1 MKTRLTGLMACLL
14 LSMPTANAVGRFAEI
29 DAVMDNSLSE
39 QQTEKEYQDFVFAYM
54 AEYEHWRVEYL
65 KDFDKYRAEIIQKW
79 GVGDVSQPHKNVE
92 YSADQNLKSVIDYD
106 KGELTVSVLVDN
118 NLSDQA
124 AKAEVTKQ
132 VEQLV
137 AKGDSTAAKALSSAQ
152 PQTQAQIKVI
162 EVEFSAAN
170 EKQAKQVIIA
180 QTKAQL
186 TEIDKESDKAQL
198 TKNDS
203 LSVDLIEQV
212 SIQKKKKLL
221 AGAKQRLE
229 SVAEDYEQHRQQE
242 KAQLTEKKIV
252 EYKVA
257 LAKNGLSS
265 RANAVVDFAQTEGDR
280 WQVSSAL
287 IMAVIHSESS
297 FDPKATSPIPAYG
310 LMQIVP
316 TTAGYDVNQIVRKKS
331 EPMSSGELYTP
342 NINVETG
349 AAYLNILNKRY
360 LKSIEND
367 ESRLYC
373 VIAAYNTGAGNVA
386 RAFNADGAR
395 NIRKAS
401 KVINKMSPDEVY
413 QHLLTNL
420 PYDETK
426 HYLKKVSSRI
436 ELYQNRL

>member
-14 LSMPTANAVGRFAEI
+14 LSMPSANAVGRFAEI
-29 DAVMDNSLSE
+29 DAVMDNSFSE

-54 AEYEHWRVEYL
+54 AKYEHWRVEYL

-92 YSADQNLKSVIDYD
+92 YSAEQNLKSVIDYD
-106 KGELTVSVLVDN
+106 KGELTISVLVDK
-118 NLSDQA
+118 NLSDEA

-132 VEQLV
+132 VNQLAV
-137 AKGDSTAAKALSSAQ
+137 KGDSTAAKALSSAQ

-162 EVEFSAAN
+162 EVEFSAEN
-170 EKQAKQVIIA
+170 EKQAKQVIIE

-198 TKNDS
+198 AKNDS

-229 SVAEDYEQHRQQE
+229 NVAEDYEQHRQQE

-265 RANAVVDFAQTEGDR
+265 RANAVVNFAQTEGDR

-386 RAFNADGAR
+386 KAFNADGAR

-436 ELYQNRL
+436 ELYQNKL